1 MSWWDRTATLERSLI
16 FRWIGWMK
24 NANTADPDIRRRV
37 TAVIAHRRACRDER
51 RRWGPTTQPL
61 STPARP
67 RGPIGGLRLAPALHK
82 AVVLGAVVVP
92 FLATA
97 VAIVQLWQ
105 WAVTWAD
112 LILLVALYVPISLG
126 VTAGFHRML
135 THRSFQAH
143 PAVRGVLLVWGSMA
157 VQGPAITWAAN
168 HLKHHALAD
177 KPGDPHSPVEG
188 LVHAHLGWL
197 FREQDADPNLY
208 CRHLLRDP
216 VVVFVHRTSLVWIA
230 LSLLIPFAIGGWTG
244 LLWGGLVRMFLVH
257 HITWSVNSVCH
268 TFGRRA
274 FETTDRS
281 RNQWMV
287 GLLALGEGWHNN
299 HHAFPR
305 SAVHGLDR
313 WQFDFSALV
322 IATLER
328 LHLATNVQRIAP
340 EAITRRRLG

>member
-1 MSWWDRTATLERSLI
+1 MASSK
-16 FRWIGWMK
+16 M
-24 NANTADPDIRRRV
+24 ADPEIRRRV
-37 TAVIAHRRACRDER
+37 TAVIARHHVTQGGQRRL
-51 RRWGPTTQPL
+51 GPTTRLL
-61 STPARP
+61 SLPARP
-67 RGPIGGLRLAPALHK
+67 RCRIGGLRLSPALHK

-92 FLATA
+92 FLATV

-105 WAVTWAD
+105 WAVSWSD

-135 THRSFQAH
+135 THRSFRAH
-143 PAVRGVLLVWGSMA
+143 PVVRGALLVCGSMA

-168 HLKHHALAD
+168 HLRHHALAD

-197 FREQDADPNLY
+197 LGEKNADPGRY
-208 CRHLLRDP
+208 CRHLLNDP
-216 VVVFVHRTSLVWIA
+216 VVVFVDRTSVLWVA

-244 LLWGGLVRMFLVH
+244 LLWGGLVRIFLVH

-313 WQFDFSALV
+313 WQFDLSAWL
-322 IATLER
+322 ITTLER
-328 LHLATNVQRIAP
+328 LRLATNVQRIAP
-340 EAITRRRLG
+340 AMIARKRLG